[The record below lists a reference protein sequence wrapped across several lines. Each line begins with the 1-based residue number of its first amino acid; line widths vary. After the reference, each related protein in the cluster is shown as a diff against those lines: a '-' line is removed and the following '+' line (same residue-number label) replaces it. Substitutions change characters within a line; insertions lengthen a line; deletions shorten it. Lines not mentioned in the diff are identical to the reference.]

1 MDYLLDT
8 NICIYIIK
16 KRPAEVFEKFKNLA
30 IGDVGISSI
39 TLAELQYG
47 IEKSSNSMKNRE
59 ALEKFLTPIE
69 IVDYGFEAT
78 VEYGIIRAELE
89 KKGIPIG
96 PLDTLIASHA
106 KSLDVILV
114 TNNVREFERI
124 PGLKIENWTKQNNE
138 PLTPDR

>member
-1 MDYLLDT
+1 MEYLLDT

-16 KRPAEVFEKFKNLA
+16 KKPVEVFEKFKNLT

-47 IEKSSNSMKNRE
+47 IEKSSNIEKNRD

-69 IVDYGFEAT
+69 IIDYGYEAA
-78 VEYGIIRAELE
+78 VEYGKIRTQLE

-96 PLDTLIASHA
+96 PLDLLIASHA

-114 TNNVREFERI
+114 TNNMKEFERI
-124 PGLKIENWTKQNNE
+124 AGLKIENWTK
-138 PLTPDR
+138 

>member
-16 KRPAEVFEKFKNLA
+16 KKPAKVFDKFKNLT

-47 IEKSSNSMKNRE
+47 IEKSSSPTKNKE

-69 IVDYGFEAT
+69 IVDYGYAAT

-96 PLDTLIASHA
+96 SLDTLIASHA

-114 TNNVREFERI
+114 TNNVREFDRI
-124 PGLKIENWTKQNNE
+124 PGLKIENWVK
-138 PLTPDR
+138 

>member
-1 MDYLLDT
+1 MEYLLDT

-16 KRPAEVFEKFKNLA
+16 KKPTEVFEKFKNLT

-47 IEKSSNSMKNRE
+47 IEKSSNSEKNRE

-69 IVDYGFEAT
+69 IIDYGYEAT
-78 VEYGIIRAELE
+78 VEYGKIRAELE
-89 KKGIPIG
+89 KKGLPIG
-96 PLDTLIASHA
+96 PLDILIASHA

-124 PGLKIENWTKQNNE
+124 AGLRIENWTK
-138 PLTPDR
+138 

>member
-16 KRPAEVFEKFKNLA
+16 KRLAEVFEKFKNLA

-47 IEKSSNSMKNRE
+47 IEKSSNSLKNRD

-89 KKGIPIG
+89 KKGIPNG

-124 PGLKIENWTKQNNE
+124 PGLKIENWTK
-138 PLTPDR
+138 

>member
-1 MDYLLDT
+1 MEYLLDT

-16 KRPAEVFEKFKNLA
+16 KKPAKVFEKLKNST

-47 IEKSSNSMKNRE
+47 IEKSSNSEKNRE

-69 IVDYGFEAT
+69 IIDYGYDAT
-78 VEYGIIRAELE
+78 IEYGKIRAELE
-89 KKGIPIG
+89 KKGVPIG
-96 PLDTLIASHA
+96 PLDMLIASHA

-114 TNNVREFERI
+114 TNNVKEFERI
-124 PGLKIENWTKQNNE
+124 AGLRTENWTK
-138 PLTPDR
+138 

>member
-1 MDYLLDT
+1 MEYLLDT

-16 KRPAEVFEKFKNLA
+16 KKPAEVFEKFKNLA

-47 IEKSSNSMKNRE
+47 IEKSSNSLKNRE

-124 PGLKIENWTKQNNE
+124 PGLKIENWTK
-138 PLTPDR
+138 

>member
-16 KRPAEVFEKFKNLA
+16 KKPAEVFEKFKDLA

-47 IEKSSNSMKNRE
+47 IEKSSNPLKNRE

-69 IVDYGFEAT
+69 IVDYGYEAT

-89 KKGIPIG
+89 KRGIPIG

-124 PGLKIENWTKQNNE
+124 PGLRMNNWTK
-138 PLTPDR
+138 

>member
-1 MDYLLDT
+1 MEYLLDT

-16 KRPAEVFEKFKNLA
+16 KKPAEVFEKFKNLT

-47 IEKSSNSMKNRE
+47 IEKSSNSDKNRE

-69 IVDYGFEAT
+69 IIDYDYDAT
-78 VEYGIIRAELE
+78 VEYGKIRVELE

-96 PLDTLIASHA
+96 SLDMLIASHA

-114 TNNVREFERI
+114 TNNVREFQRI
-124 PGLKIENWTKQNNE
+124 SGLRIENWTK
-138 PLTPDR
+138 

>member
-47 IEKSSNSMKNRE
+47 IEKSSNSLKNRE

-124 PGLKIENWTKQNNE
+124 PGLKIENWTKQYNE

>member
-16 KRPAEVFEKFKNLA
+16 KKPAEVFDKFKNLT

-47 IEKSSNSMKNRE
+47 IEKSSSPSKNRE

-69 IVDYGFEAT
+69 IVDYGYEAAG
-78 VEYGIIRAELE
+78 EYGIIRAELE
-89 KKGIPIG
+89 SKGTPIG

-106 KSLDVILV
+106 KSLELVLV
-114 TNNVREFERI
+114 TNNVKEFERVE
-124 PGLKIENWTKQNNE
+124 GLRIENWTK
-138 PLTPDR
+138 